1 MAATATVMVSRKR
14 FIMFLVSGVSLGNP
28 QKIGNA
34 GMLGKRAAIAW
45 LRERLFARHPEWG
58 EVASRP
64 AL

>member
-1 MAATATVMVSRKR
+1 
-14 FIMFLVSGVSLGNP
+14 MFLVSGVSLGNP